1 MSEMAGRLLIRG
13 GRVVDPGSG
22 RDEQADLL
30 IEGGVVAALERP
42 GVLPEDG
49 TDTID
54 ATGLV
59 VAPGLIDMHVHLRE
73 PGYEYRETVYTG
85 CRSAVAGGVTSVA
98 CMANT
103 NPVNDNA
110 SVTGLIL
117 EKSREAAL
125 ANVFPIGAVSVALEG
140 KKMAKFGEMYEA
152 GIVAVSDDGHPV
164 MDSALMRR
172 ALEYS
177 RMFGFPVIAHEED
190 AYLSC
195 SGVINEGFTSV
206 KLGLK
211 GIPGAAESAMVARD
225 IEILRLTGGHLHVA
239 HVSTAEAVE
248 MVRNAKRARLRVTAE
263 VTPHH
268 FTLDESVVEG
278 FKTNAKMNPPL
289 RNRRDVEAVR
299 EGLADGTIDTI
310 ATDHAPHHRDEKDSE
325 MDRAPFGIVG
335 LETLLPLSLALVRD
349 GAVSLPCALAAMT
362 VAPAAN
368 LGLDRGT
375 LLLGAV
381 ADVTVFDPD
390 LEWRFDASLAESK
403 SSNSPFDGWPMCGR
417 AIHTIVGGRRV
428 WENPR

>member
-1 MSEMAGRLLIRG
+1 MAGRLLIRG

-164 MDSALMRR
+164 MDSALMRC

-190 AYLSC
+190 GKSAFRC
-195 SGVINEGFTSV
+195 
-206 KLGLK
+206 
-211 GIPGAAESAMVARD
+211 GA
-225 IEILRLTGGHLHVA
+225 
-239 HVSTAEAVE
+239 
-248 MVRNAKRARLRVTAE
+248 
-263 VTPHH
+263 
-268 FTLDESVVEG
+268 
-278 FKTNAKMNPPL
+278 
-289 RNRRDVEAVR
+289 
-299 EGLADGTIDTI
+299 I
-310 ATDHAPHHRDEKDSE
+310 A
-325 MDRAPFGIVG
+325 
-335 LETLLPLSLALVRD
+335 
-349 GAVSLPCALAAMT
+349 
-362 VAPAAN
+362 
-368 LGLDRGT
+368 
-375 LLLGAV
+375 
-381 ADVTVFDPD
+381 
-390 LEWRFDASLAESK
+390 
-403 SSNSPFDGWPMCGR
+403 
-417 AIHTIVGGRRV
+417 
-428 WENPR
+428 